1 MVSET
6 NDANSL
12 GSQSNE
18 QQLPGKANENR
29 TLCITVRKVWS
40 IPHAVIVVLL
50 LTSRAIRKKQ
60 T

>member
-40 IPHAVIVVLL
+40 IPHAVIVVL
-50 LTSRAIRKKQ
+50 
-60 T
+60 